1 MERFNPLNDYL
12 FLKIMGE
19 KGDEEQLLAF
29 LNAVLGDSRQKPIR
43 LVKILENRIIT
54 PEILGNKT
62 SILDI
67 HALTDEN
74 DKVEIEVQLKD
85 LHNMEKRTLLYW
97 AREYAES
104 ISAGVDYVD
113 LPKVIT
119 INIVNYDNIKL
130 DRFHTTFHIREDTE
144 REYVLTEVLEI
155 HFLNMVKFRRMDSR
169 DIKNDALCRWLTY
182 FDEKT
187 PENELMEVIKMDT
200 AIQKANERLNFV
212 TQDKDFLRNYHMR
225 LMEESDRIT
234 EINTAIERG
243 MEKGM
248 EKGGIA
254 KSIDIAKNAM
264 SEGLSMDIIQRI
276 TGLKAED
283 IISLQ

>member
-1 MERFNPLNDYL
+1 
-12 FLKIMGE
+12 MGE

-29 LNAVLGDSRQKPIR
+29 LNAVLADSCQKPIK
-43 LVKILENRIIT
+43 LVKILDNRVIT

-74 DKVEIEVQLKD
+74 DKTEIEVQLKD

-97 AREYAES
+97 AREYAEA
-104 ISAGVDYVD
+104 ISAGGDYID
-113 LPKVIT
+113 LPRVIT

-130 DRFHTTFHIREDTE
+130 DRFHTTFHIREDIE
-144 REYVLTEVLEI
+144 KEYILTDVLEI
-155 HFLNMVKFRRMDSR
+155 HFLNMVKFRKMKNI
-169 DIKNDALCRWLTY
+169 DIKNNALCRWLTY

-187 PENELMEVIKMDT
+187 PESELMEVINMDT

-212 TQDKDFLRNYHMR
+212 TQDKDFLRNYHR
-225 LMEESDRIT
+225 RIMEECDRIT
-234 EINTAIERG
+234 EWNTAIERG

-248 EKGGIA
+248 EKGSNA
-254 KSIDIAKNAM
+254 KSFDIAKNAI

-283 IISLQ
+283 IIALQ